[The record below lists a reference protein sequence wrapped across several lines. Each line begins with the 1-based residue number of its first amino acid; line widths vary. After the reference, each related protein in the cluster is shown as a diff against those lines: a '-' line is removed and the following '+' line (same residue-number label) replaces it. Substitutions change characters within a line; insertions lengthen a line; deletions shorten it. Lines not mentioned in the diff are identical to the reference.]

1 MRLRGLLAPLLLALV
16 ATLAL
21 PMFAVSAPGRMAPA
35 QISLDSGVLDQ
46 LNAIRLG
53 HGLVP
58 LTANPLLAAA
68 AVQHAQEM
76 AADGYFAHNS
86 VDGTAFWKRID
97 RWYSSA
103 RYGYWSVGENLLWS
117 SPDVDAAGALR
128 LWMQSPEH
136 RANILA
142 PRWREIGIASVHV
155 AAATGVYGSR
165 PVTIVATD
173 FGVRNAEYPSG
184 ARP

>member
-1 MRLRGLLAPLLLALV
+1 MYQGAWAEWCSKMHRTADVAWPESGHALPMRLRGLLAPLLLALV

-76 AADGYFAHNS
+76 AADGYFAH
-86 VDGTAFWKRID
+86 
-97 RWYSSA
+97 
-103 RYGYWSVGENLLWS
+103 
-117 SPDVDAAGALR
+117 
-128 LWMQSPEH
+128 
-136 RANILA
+136 
-142 PRWREIGIASVHV
+142 
-155 AAATGVYGSR
+155 
-165 PVTIVATD
+165 
-173 FGVRNAEYPSG
+173 
-184 ARP
+184 